1 MRGLLQKDLCLLLQ
15 RSRVLFIFIG
25 VGILIGCS
33 TEDFFVIGYVTMLCA
48 ILTIGT
54 ISYDEFDNGYPFLLT
69 LPITKKIYV
78 IGKYVFCLLG
88 DMVGWVI
95 AIIIYVGCSIAKGN
109 GITATELI
117 ETISFIPAFCLI
129 TAIMLPLQLKYGA
142 EKSRLVIAIVA
153 GGALA
158 LGYIGTKL
166 LPANSQISAFL
177 SEINDFTIM
186 VGIWVIG
193 LAALLIS
200 YMFSLHIM
208 DKKEY

>member
-1 MRGLLQKDLCLLLQ
+1 M
-15 RSRVLFIFIG
+15 
-25 VGILIGCS
+25 
-33 TEDFFVIGYVTMLCA
+33 
-48 ILTIGT
+48 
-54 ISYDEFDNGYPFLLT
+54 
-69 LPITKKIYV
+69 